1 MANIPLD
8 KFNLNRFWEKTPTAL
23 KYILIFAIFI
33 VVSYFLFSKR
43 MEANH
48 TKEIA
53 QMKRGI
59 TATYELIDNFEEFRR
74 EQDTY
79 NKEIL
84 DYLNNLHALVE
95 DLNATT
101 NRKLDMILSAGDSN
115 ASEII
120 DKILLLNESFERLS
134 RAYREDLQTP
144 NLDDNKPKK
153 DYESEIW
160 IQPVD
165 KDGNPIRDD
174 SGKMIFGYDK
184 DGNPIYEP
192 SIAVRKDTTKKK

>member
-33 VVSYFLFSKR
+33 IVSYFLFSKR

-134 RAYREDLQTP
+134 RAYREDLQAP

-165 KDGNPIRDD
+165 EDGNPIRDD

-184 DGNPIYEP
+184 NGNPIYEP